1 MRCLFLIWF
10 LNCLDQLLPSQVPQL
25 LQDKVSNQSSEPAD
39 SVTES
44 EAGDDSEEEEEE
56 SNSDDDSNSDTE
68 NKPANSRPRDESPS
82 ARKVSLTSVRT
93 CTIDTLLSL
102 LVVL

>member
-1 MRCLFLIWF
+1 MK
-10 LNCLDQLLPSQVPQL
+10 CLDQLLPSQVPQL

-56 SNSDDDSNSDTE
+56 SSNSDDDSNSDTE

-102 LVVL
+102 LVVR

>member
-1 MRCLFLIWF
+1 M
-10 LNCLDQLLPSQVPQL
+10 DQLLPSQVPQL

-56 SNSDDDSNSDTE
+56 SSNSDDDSNSDTE

-102 LVVL
+102 LVVR